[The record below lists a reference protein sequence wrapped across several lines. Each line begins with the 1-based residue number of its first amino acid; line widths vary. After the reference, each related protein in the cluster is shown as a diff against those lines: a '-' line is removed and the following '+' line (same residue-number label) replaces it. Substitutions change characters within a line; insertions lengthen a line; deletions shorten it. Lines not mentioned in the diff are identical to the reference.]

1 MDRDQFVKA
10 VESNQKAVRRF
21 LTALC
26 CGNIAMADDLAQDT
40 FVKAYL
46 SSGNLKDNSKFTSW
60 IYRIAYNSFI
70 SHSRNFRP
78 DGSITE
84 AYALESAVHTDD
96 AYEYQNLYI
105 ALDHLSDK
113 ERTTILLYYMQGYS
127 TGEIAEITDSST
139 DAVKQLLSRGRQH
152 LKYYLQNDY
161 ERR

>member
-1 MDRDQFVKA
+1 MNRDQFIKA

-26 CGNIAMADDLAQDT
+26 CGNITLADDLAKDT

-46 SSGNLKDNSKFTSW
+46 SSGNLKDNNKFASW

-70 SHSRNFRP
+70 SHSRNLRRS
-78 DGSITE
+78 DSITD
-84 AYALESAVHTDD
+84 AYALESEVHTDD
-96 AYEYQNLYI
+96 TYEYQDLYI
-105 ALDHLSDK
+105 ALYHLSDK
-113 ERTTILLYYMQGYS
+113 ERTTILLFYMQGYS
-127 TGEIAEITDSST
+127 VGEIAEITNSST

-152 LKYYLQNDY
+152 LKHYLHNDY